1 MSILDKMTGKKAK
14 EAKTAK
20 GGAATSEKKAS
31 AKATDEKAKKDETK
45 EVTKAEA
52 AAATRGPLAREHGGD
67 SYRILVRPLMTEKT
81 AMQQMKSNQY
91 TFAVAPGATKVDVA
105 RSIRDLYGVK
115 PTKVRMVNVEGKVVR
130 HGRSSGRE
138 KTLRKAIVSLKEGE
152 TISL

>member
-20 GGAATSEKKAS
+20 GGAATSEGKAS
-31 AKATDEKAKKDETK
+31 AKAAEKKDEK
-45 EVTKAEA
+45 EPVKAEK
-52 AAATRGPLAREHGGD
+52 ATRGPLAREHGGD
-67 SYRILVRPLMTEKT
+67 SYRILLKPLMTEKT

-91 TFAVAPGATKVDVA
+91 TFAVAAGATKVDVA

-115 PTKVRMVNVEGKVVR
+115 PTKVRMVNVEGKMVR
-130 HGRSSGRE
+130 YGRSSGRE

>member
-1 MSILDKMTGKKAK
+1 MGILDKMTGKKAK

-31 AKATDEKAKKDETK
+31 VKAADKETSEKKD
-45 EVTKAEA
+45 VVKAEA
-52 AAATRGPLAREHGGD
+52 APTRGPLARESGGD
-67 SYRILVRPLMTEKT
+67 SYRILVKPLMTEKT

-91 TFAVAPGATKVDVA
+91 TFAVSAGATKVDVA

-130 HGRSSGRE
+130 YGRSSGRE
-138 KTLRKAIVSLKEGE
+138 KTLRKAIVTLKQGE